1 MRSGGEE
8 QGGRSGG
15 GAGGNGGAGGG
26 VGGTEDF
33 GCVTMKFT
41 LLMGSQFSIIS
52 HSATFN

>member
-1 MRSGGEE
+1 M
-8 QGGRSGG
+8 
-15 GAGGNGGAGGG
+15 
-26 VGGTEDF
+26 GGTEDF